1 MAGIKAMTPERKLIF
16 YLFMGYALAGVVTML
31 VFDGTGDD
39 GDSIMHYLFA
49 RYAPTHPVLFFNHWA
64 KPVFV
69 ILAAPFAQF
78 GFNGIKFFNLLV
90 TLFAIFLTY
99 RTAETIGIRNAPVA
113 IILMI
118 FMPLYYVLT
127 FSGLTE
133 PLFALFLISSVFLA
147 LSGKGMPAALVV
159 SFIPFVRSEGLIILA
174 LFAVWFL
181 SRKEWKNLA
190 LLATGHVVFS
200 LAGSFFYN
208 DILWVFTRNPYITD
222 ATYGS
227 GNLLHFVQQLNYVI
241 GIPVYILLVAGLI
254 RYILAAFLKKF
265 PVRSAEVLLI
275 PVMFLAYF
283 LAHTLFWYFG
293 WFHSMGL
300 KRVLLGVAPLMALI
314 ALRGIN
320 FLAEELPEGKRIPR
334 LAIGGILL
342 AWVVAF
348 PFTHNPAAVQWDR
361 EMRLSGSQTLA
372 KGVAGYLH
380 TVPVSP
386 QATFFFN
393 APYLSV
399 VLNIDP
405 FDKSRVRE
413 LSRTSLEGLNPGDLV
428 IWDSWFSV
436 TEATISLDELS
447 RVPDLVR
454 EIDFSSPEKGSPNR
468 FVVFRRI

>member
-1 MAGIKAMTPERKLIF
+1 MTPERKLIF

-49 RYAPTHPVLFFNHWA
+49 RYAPAHPGLFFNHWA

-90 TLFAIFLTY
+90 TLFTIFLTY
-99 RTAETIGIRNAPVA
+99 RTAMAIGLRNAPAV
-113 IILMI
+113 IILMV

-133 PLFALFLISSVFLA
+133 PLFALFLIASVYLA
-147 LSGKGMPAALVV
+147 LSGKGIQAALVV
-159 SFIPFVRSEGLIILA
+159 SFLPFVRTEGLIILA
-174 LFAVWFL
+174 LFGAWFL
-181 SRKEWKNLA
+181 SRREWIGLA
-190 LLATGHVVFS
+190 LLATGHLVISV
-200 LAGSFFYN
+200 AGSFVYN
-208 DILWVFTRNPYITD
+208 DLLWVFTRNPYITD

-227 GNLLHFVQQLNYVI
+227 GNLLHFVHQLNYVV
-241 GIPVYILLVAGLI
+241 GVPVYILLVAGLI
-254 RYILAAFLKKF
+254 RYVLAAFLKNF
-265 PVRSAEVLLI
+265 PARRTEVLFI
-275 PVMFLAYF
+275 PVIFLAYF

-314 ALRGIN
+314 ALRGGN
-320 FLAEELPEGKRIPR
+320 LLAEELPEGKRIPR
-334 LAIGGILL
+334 LVLGGIIL
-342 AWVVAF
+342 ASVAIF
-348 PFTHNPAAVQWDR
+348 PFTSNPAAIRWDR
-361 EMRLSGSQTLA
+361 EMKLSGSQTLA
-372 KGVAGYLH
+372 KGVADYLH

-386 QATFFFN
+386 QARLLYN

-405 FDKSRVRE
+405 FDRNRFEE
-413 LSRTSLEGLNPGDLV
+413 LSRKGIENLRPGDLV

-436 TEATISLDELS
+436 TEASISLDELS
-447 RVPDLVR
+447 RVPGLAR
-454 EIDFSSPEKGSPNR
+454 EIDFSSPDRDSRNR
-468 FVVFRRI
+468 YVVFRRI